1 MQLMQRRQMT
11 IFISYAHEDAQVASE
26 IAAALDSLGLRP
38 WIDEREVQPGE
49 SFLKRMSEGLSAAD
63 YVVVLFSGASLRSH
77 WVEREWMSSLARRDP
92 IVVPVRLDT
101 SEIPVLIRDLVW
113 IDFVP
118 SSEQGIEK
126 LKSFFLRELETTG
139 SAGERRTLSPQPSQT
154 MPLWERSRHQLR
166 LVTMS
171 CSAAQHLGQMGE
183 LRKRADEILDPLGCL
198 TLAPEVVGSLGQ
210 QRVRADCS
218 VLNPRARVLLD
229 LGEQRIA
236 VHGDLERLDLVLVR
250 HRHDDAVGLLD
261 RLGDRFASA
270 VDVHP
275 QPEVSG

>member
-171 CSAAQHLGQMGE
+171 CMKETEFQSYLYDTDIDQGE
-183 LRKRADEILDPLGCL
+183 IQGPSFNQRILWLLNRLKDGNLSSDFAKWLYRERKEC
-198 TLAPEVVGSLGQ
+198 V
-210 QRVRADCS
+210 VRA
-218 VLNPRARVLLD
+218 LARLAESEPPP
-229 LGEQRIA
+229 GSP
-236 VHGDLERLDLVLVR
+236 G
-250 HRHDDAVGLLD
+250 
-261 RLGDRFASA
+261 
-270 VDVHP
+270 
-275 QPEVSG
+275 